1 MTDPTPTPTPAPAS
15 APPSSSSRVLICDDQ
30 ELIRMGLRMV
40 VDSQPDLT
48 VVGEAADGD
57 AAIAGVAALEP
68 DLVLMD
74 VRMPGLDGLAATEHL
89 CAQPHAPRILV
100 VTTFD
105 LDEYAYAALRAGAGG
120 FLVKDAPAEEILVTV
135 RAVLRGE
142 VMVAPSLTRRL
153 VERFVLNAPASVPA
167 QRSRLAAL
175 TEREREVLALVARGL
190 ANGEI
195 ADRLFVGETTVKTH
209 LGRVLTKLGLRDRVH
224 AVIFAYESGLVRVGD

>member
-1 MTDPTPTPTPAPAS
+1 MNDLVNNPPPTPTS
-15 APPSSSSRVLICDDQ
+15 APSRVLICDDQ

-48 VVGEAADGD
+48 VVGDAADGD
-57 AAIAGVAALEP
+57 AAIAGVAALTP

-74 VRMPGLDGLAATEHL
+74 VRMPGLDGLAATEQL
-89 CAQPHAPRILV
+89 CARPDGPRILV

-105 LDEYAYAALRAGAGG
+105 LDEYAYAALRAGANG

-153 VERFVLNAPASVPA
+153 VERFVLHAPAAAPA

-175 TEREREVLALVARGL
+175 TERERDVLALVAQGL

-209 LGRVLTKLGLRDRVH
+209 LGRILTKLGLRDRIH

>member
-1 MTDPTPTPTPAPAS
+1 MTGPAPTPARNAS
-15 APPSSSSRVLICDDQ
+15 PSRVLICDDQ

-74 VRMPGLDGLAATEHL
+74 VRMPGLDGLAATEQL
-89 CAQPHAPRILV
+89 CARPHGPRILV

-105 LDEYAYAALRAGAGG
+105 LDEYAYAALRAGANG

-153 VERFVLNAPASVPA
+153 VERFVLHAPASTPA

-209 LGRVLTKLGLRDRVH
+209 LGRILAKLGLRDRIH

>member
-1 MTDPTPTPTPAPAS
+1 MIDPTPTPIPSPAPAP
-15 APPSSSSRVLICDDQ
+15 ALSRVLICDDQ

-40 VDSQPDLT
+40 IDSQPDLT
-48 VVGEAADGD
+48 VVGEAPDGH
-57 AAIAGVAALEP
+57 AAITGVAALKP

-74 VRMPGLDGLAATEHL
+74 VRMPGMDGLAATEHL
-89 CAQPHAPRILV
+89 CAQPHGPRILV

-105 LDEYAYAALRAGAGG
+105 LDEYAYAALRAGANG

-153 VERFVLNAPASVPA
+153 VERFVRHAPAPAPA
-167 QRSRLAAL
+167 QRELLATL
-175 TEREREVLALVARGL
+175 TDREREVLALIARGL

-209 LGRVLTKLGLRDRVH
+209 LGRILTKLGLRDRIH
-224 AVIFAYESGLVRVGD
+224 AVIFAYESGLIRAGD

>member
-1 MTDPTPTPTPAPAS
+1 MTGRAPTPSP
-15 APPSSSSRVLICDDQ
+15 SRVLICDDQ

-40 VDSQPDLT
+40 IDSQPDLT

-57 AAIAGVAALEP
+57 TAITGVAALEP

-74 VRMPGLDGLAATEHL
+74 VRMPGLDGLAATELL
-89 CAQPHAPRILV
+89 CAQPNGPRILV

-105 LDEYAYAALRAGAGG
+105 LDEYAYAALRAGANG

-153 VERFVLNAPASVPA
+153 VDRFVRQAPASVPA

-175 TEREREVLALVARGL
+175 TGREREVLALVAKGL

-209 LGRVLTKLGLRDRVH
+209 LGRILTKLGLRDRVH
-224 AVIFAYESGLVRVGD
+224 AVIFAYESGLIRAGD

>member
-1 MTDPTPTPTPAPAS
+1 MTGTDRTPTPPPGPTP
-15 APPSSSSRVLICDDQ
+15 SSSRVLICDDQ

-40 VDSQPDLT
+40 IDSQPDLT

-57 AAIAGVAALEP
+57 AAIAGVAALAP

-89 CAQPHAPRILV
+89 CARPDAPRILV

-105 LDEYAYAALRAGAGG
+105 LDEYAYAALRAGANG

-153 VERFVLNAPASVPA
+153 VERFVLRSSAPTPA
-167 QRSRLAAL
+167 QRGRLAAL

-190 ANGEI
+190 TNGEI
-195 ADRLFVGETTVKTH
+195 AGSLFVGETTVKTH
-209 LGRVLTKLGLRDRVH
+209 LGRILTKLGLRDRVH

>member
-1 MTDPTPTPTPAPAS
+1 MTGPIPIPAS
-15 APPSSSSRVLICDDQ
+15 TPPPTSSPSRVLICDDQ

-57 AAIAGVAALEP
+57 AAIAGAAALEP

-89 CAQPHAPRILV
+89 CAQPHGPRILV

-105 LDEYAYAALRAGAGG
+105 LDEYAYAALRVGANG

-153 VERFVLNAPASVPA
+153 VERFVLHGPAAASTPA
-167 QRSRLAAL
+167 QRRRLAAL
-175 TEREREVLALVARGL
+175 TEREREVLALVAGGL

-195 ADRLFVGETTVKTH
+195 AARLFVGETTVKTH
-209 LGRVLTKLGLRDRVH
+209 LGRILTKLGLRDRIH

>member
-1 MTDPTPTPTPAPAS
+1 MTGPSTPAPA
-15 APPSSSSRVLICDDQ
+15 PPPSRVLICDDQ

-48 VVGEAADGD
+48 VVGEAADGN
-57 AAIAGVAALEP
+57 AAIRGVADLEP

-74 VRMPGLDGLAATEHL
+74 VRMPGRDGLAATEHL
-89 CAQPHAPRILV
+89 CARPRAPRILV

-105 LDEYAYAALRAGAGG
+105 LDEYAYAALRAGANG

-153 VERFVLNAPASVPA
+153 VERFVRQAPAVAGA

-175 TEREREVLALVARGL
+175 TDRERDVLALVARGL
-190 ANGEI
+190 ANGEV
-195 ADRLFVGETTVKTH
+195 AERLFVGETTVKTH
-209 LGRVLTKLGLRDRVH
+209 LGRILAKLGLRDRVH
-224 AVIFAYESGLVRVGD
+224 AVIFAYESGLIRVGD

>member
-1 MTDPTPTPTPAPAS
+1 
-15 APPSSSSRVLICDDQ
+15 VLICDDQ

-48 VVGEAADGD
+48 VVGEAADGE
-57 AAIAGVAALEP
+57 AAIASVAALRP

-74 VRMPGLDGLAATEHL
+74 VRMPGLDGLAATEQL
-89 CAQPHAPRILV
+89 CARPHAPRILV

-105 LDEYAYAALRAGAGG
+105 LDEYAYAALRAGANG

-142 VMVAPSLTRRL
+142 FMVAPSLTRRL
-153 VERFVLNAPASVPA
+153 VERFVLHAPASAPA

-175 TEREREVLALVARGL
+175 TGREREVLALVARGL
-190 ANGEI
+190 ANAEI

-209 LGRVLTKLGLRDRVH
+209 LGRILTKLGLRDRVH

>member
-1 MTDPTPTPTPAPAS
+1 MNEQAPTRSRTASS
-15 APPSSSSRVLICDDQ
+15 APSSRVLICDDQ

-74 VRMPGLDGLAATEHL
+74 VRMPGLDGLAATEIL
-89 CAQPHAPRILV
+89 CAQSDGPRILL

-105 LDEYAYAALRAGAGG
+105 LDEYAYAALRAGANG

-142 VMVAPSLTRRL
+142 TMVAPSLTRRL
-153 VERFVLNAPASVPA
+153 VERFVLHAPATAPA
-167 QRSRLAAL
+167 QRDRLAAL
-175 TEREREVLALVARGL
+175 TEREREVLALVAKGL

-209 LGRVLTKLGLRDRVH
+209 LGRILTKLGLRDRIH

>member
-1 MTDPTPTPTPAPAS
+1 MNDLPLTPHRTTP
-15 APPSSSSRVLICDDQ
+15 SSRVLICDDQ

-48 VVGEAADGD
+48 VVGEAADGA
-57 AAIAGVAALEP
+57 AAIAGVAALNP

-89 CAQPHAPRILV
+89 CAQPDGPRILV

-105 LDEYAYAALRAGAGG
+105 LDEYAYAALRAGANG

-153 VERFVLNAPASVPA
+153 VERFVLHAPASVSA
-167 QRSRLAAL
+167 QRGRLAVL
-175 TEREREVLALVARGL
+175 TERERDVLALVARGL

-195 ADRLFVGETTVKTH
+195 AGRLFVGETTVKTH
-209 LGRVLTKLGLRDRVH
+209 LGRILTKLGLRDRIH
-224 AVIFAYESGLVRVGD
+224 AVIFAYESGLVGVGD

>member
-1 MTDPTPTPTPAPAS
+1 MTGPTATPS
-15 APPSSSSRVLICDDQ
+15 AARVLICDDQ

-57 AAIAGVAALEP
+57 AAITGVAALQP

-89 CAQPHAPRILV
+89 CARPNGPRILV

-105 LDEYAYAALRAGAGG
+105 LDEYAYAALRAGANG

-153 VERFVLNAPASVPA
+153 VDRFVRQAPASVPA

-175 TEREREVLALVARGL
+175 TDREREVLALVAEGL
-190 ANGEI
+190 TNGEI
-195 ADRLFVGETTVKTH
+195 AGRLFVGETTVKTH
-209 LGRVLTKLGLRDRVH
+209 LGRILTKLGLRDRVH
-224 AVIFAYESGLVRVGD
+224 AVIFAYESGLVRAGD

>member
-1 MTDPTPTPTPAPAS
+1 MSGRTPTPAPGA
-15 APPSSSSRVLICDDQ
+15 SSSRVLICDDQ
-30 ELIRMGLRMV
+30 QLIRMGLRMV
-40 VDSQPDLT
+40 IDSQPDLT

-57 AAIAGVAALEP
+57 AAIASVAALEP

-89 CAQPHAPRILV
+89 CAQPDGPQILV

-105 LDEYAYAALRAGAGG
+105 LDEYAYAALRAGASG
-120 FLVKDAPAEEILVTV
+120 FLVKDAPAEEILVTI

-153 VERFVLNAPASVPA
+153 VERFVLQAPASAAA
-167 QRSRLAAL
+167 QHNRLAAL
-175 TEREREVLALVARGL
+175 TEREREVLALVAKGL

-209 LGRVLTKLGLRDRVH
+209 LGRVLTKLGLRDRIH
-224 AVIFAYESGLVRVGD
+224 AVIFAYESGLIRVGG

>member
-1 MTDPTPTPTPAPAS
+1 MSGRIPTPAPGA
-15 APPSSSSRVLICDDQ
+15 SSSRVLICDDQ
-30 ELIRMGLRMV
+30 QLIRMGLRMV
-40 VDSQPDLT
+40 IDSQPDLT

-57 AAIAGVAALEP
+57 AAIASVAALEP

-89 CAQPHAPRILV
+89 CAQPDGPQILV

-105 LDEYAYAALRAGAGG
+105 LDEYAYAALRAGASG

-153 VERFVLNAPASVPA
+153 VERFVLQAPASAAA
-167 QRSRLAAL
+167 QHNRLTAL
-175 TEREREVLALVARGL
+175 TEREREVLALVAKGL

-209 LGRVLTKLGLRDRVH
+209 LGRVLTKLGLRDRIH

>member
-1 MTDPTPTPTPAPAS
+1 MS
-15 APPSSSSRVLICDDQ
+15 SSSSSRVLICDDQ

-74 VRMPGLDGLAATEHL
+74 VRMPGLDGLAATEIL
-89 CAQPHAPRILV
+89 CAQPHGPRILL

-105 LDEYAYAALRAGAGG
+105 LDEYAYAALRAGANG

-135 RAVLRGE
+135 RAVLRDE
-142 VMVAPSLTRRL
+142 IMVAPSLTRRL
-153 VERFVLNAPASVPA
+153 VERFVLHAPATAPA

-175 TEREREVLALVARGL
+175 TEREREVLALVAKGL

-209 LGRVLTKLGLRDRVH
+209 LGRILTKLGLRDRIH

>member
-1 MTDPTPTPTPAPAS
+1 MTGQSP
-15 APPSSSSRVLICDDQ
+15 SSSRVLICDDQ

-40 VDSQPDLT
+40 IDSQPDLT

-57 AAIAGVAALEP
+57 AAIAGVAALGP

-89 CAQPHAPRILV
+89 CAQPHGPRILV

-105 LDEYAYAALRAGAGG
+105 LDEYAYAALRAGANG

-142 VMVAPSLTRRL
+142 VVVAPSLTRRL
-153 VERFVLNAPASVPA
+153 VERFVLQSPASAAAPA

-209 LGRVLTKLGLRDRVH
+209 LGRILTKLGLRDRIH
-224 AVIFAYESGLVRVGD
+224 AVIFAYESGLIRAGD

>member
-1 MTDPTPTPTPAPAS
+1 MTGPTPTPAATPT
-15 APPSSSSRVLICDDQ
+15 SSRVLICDDQ

-40 VDSQPDLT
+40 IDSQPDLT

-74 VRMPGLDGLAATEHL
+74 VRMPGRDGLAATEHL
-89 CAQPHAPRILV
+89 CAQPGAPRILV

-105 LDEYAYAALRAGAGG
+105 LDEYAYAALRAGANG

-135 RAVLRGE
+135 RAVLRDE

-153 VERFVLNAPASVPA
+153 VERFVLNAPGSAPA

-175 TEREREVLALVARGL
+175 TDREREVLALVARGL

-209 LGRVLTKLGLRDRVH
+209 LGRILTKLGLRDRIH
-224 AVIFAYESGLVRVGD
+224 AVIFAYESGLIRAGD

>member
-1 MTDPTPTPTPAPAS
+1 MTGPAPAPTPDA
-15 APPSSSSRVLICDDQ
+15 APSSSRVLICDDQ

-40 VDSQPDLT
+40 IDSQPDLT

-57 AAIAGVAALEP
+57 AAITGVAALEP

-89 CAQPHAPRILV
+89 CAQPDGPRILV

-105 LDEYAYAALRAGAGG
+105 LDEYAYAALRAGANG

-153 VERFVLNAPASVPA
+153 VERFVRQAPASAAA
-167 QRSRLAAL
+167 QRARLAAL
-175 TEREREVLALVARGL
+175 TAREREVLALVARGL

-195 ADRLFVGETTVKTH
+195 AERLFVGETTVKTH
-209 LGRVLTKLGLRDRVH
+209 LGRILTKLGLRDRVH
-224 AVIFAYESGLVRVGD
+224 AVIFAYESGLIRAGD

>member
-1 MTDPTPTPTPAPAS
+1 MTGPTPTP
-15 APPSSSSRVLICDDQ
+15 SSSRVLICDDQ

-40 VDSQPDLT
+40 IDSQPDLT

-89 CAQPHAPRILV
+89 CAQPHGPRILV

-105 LDEYAYAALRAGAGG
+105 LDEYAYAALRAGANG

-153 VERFVLNAPASVPA
+153 VERFVLQSPTSVPA

-195 ADRLFVGETTVKTH
+195 AERLFVGETTVKTH
-209 LGRVLTKLGLRDRVH
+209 LGRILTKLGLRDRIH
-224 AVIFAYESGLVRVGD
+224 AVIFAYESGLIRAGD

>member
-1 MTDPTPTPTPAPAS
+1 MTGPTPPPAPA
-15 APPSSSSRVLICDDQ
+15 PSPSPSRVLICDDQ

-48 VVGEAADGD
+48 VVGEAADGG

-89 CAQPHAPRILV
+89 CAQPHGPRILV

-105 LDEYAYAALRAGAGG
+105 LDEYAYTALRAGANG

-153 VERFVLNAPASVPA
+153 VERFVRQPPTSGSA
-167 QRSRLAAL
+167 QRGRLAAL

-195 ADRLFVGETTVKTH
+195 AERLFVGETTVKTH
-209 LGRVLTKLGLRDRVH
+209 LGRVLTKLGLRDRIH
-224 AVIFAYESGLVRVGD
+224 AVIFAYESGLIRAGD

>member
-1 MTDPTPTPTPAPAS
+1 MTTPAPA
-15 APPSSSSRVLICDDQ
+15 PTPGPSPSRVLICDDQ

-40 VDSQPDLT
+40 LDSQPDLT

-57 AAIAGVAALEP
+57 AAIAGAAALAP

-74 VRMPGLDGLAATEHL
+74 VRMPGLDGIAATEHL

-105 LDEYAYAALRAGAGG
+105 LDEYAYAALRAGANG

-153 VERFVLNAPASVPA
+153 VERFVLQPSTSASA
-167 QRSRLAAL
+167 QRGRLAAL
-175 TEREREVLALVARGL
+175 TDREREVLALVARGL

-209 LGRVLTKLGLRDRVH
+209 LGRILTKLGLRDRIH
-224 AVIFAYESGLVRVGD
+224 AVIFAYESGLIRAGD

>member
-1 MTDPTPTPTPAPAS
+1 MTGPTPTSTPSPT
-15 APPSSSSRVLICDDQ
+15 SSPSRVLICDDQ

-57 AAIAGVAALEP
+57 AAIAGAAALEP

-89 CAQPHAPRILV
+89 CAQPHGPRILV

-105 LDEYAYAALRAGAGG
+105 LDEYAYAALRAGANG

-153 VERFVLNAPASVPA
+153 VERFVLHGPASTSTPA
-167 QRSRLAAL
+167 QRRRLAAL

-195 ADRLFVGETTVKTH
+195 AARLFVGETTVKTH
-209 LGRVLTKLGLRDRVH
+209 LGRILTKLGLRDRIH

>member
-1 MTDPTPTPTPAPAS
+1 MNDRVNNPTPTPAS
-15 APPSSSSRVLICDDQ
+15 APSRVLICDDQ

-57 AAIAGVAALEP
+57 AAIAGVAALTP

-74 VRMPGLDGLAATEHL
+74 VRMPGLDGLAATERL
-89 CAQPHAPRILV
+89 CARADGPRILV

-105 LDEYAYAALRAGAGG
+105 LDEYAYAALRAGANG

-153 VERFVLNAPASVPA
+153 VERFVLHAPAAVPA

-175 TEREREVLALVARGL
+175 TERERDVLTLVAQGL

-209 LGRVLTKLGLRDRVH
+209 LGRILTKLGLRDRIH

>member
-1 MTDPTPTPTPAPAS
+1 MSTEARTPPV
-15 APPSSSSRVLICDDQ
+15 SRVLICDDQ

-40 VDSQPDLT
+40 IDSQPDLS

-57 AAIAGVAALEP
+57 AAITAVAALDP

-74 VRMPGLDGLAATEHL
+74 IRMPGLDGLAATEHL
-89 CAQPHAPRILV
+89 CARPDGPRILV

-105 LDEYAYAALRAGAGG
+105 LDEYAYAALRAGANG

-153 VERFVLNAPASVPA
+153 VERFVLQAPESAPA
-167 QRSRLAAL
+167 QRGRLAAL
-175 TEREREVLALVARGL
+175 TDREREVLALVAHGL

-224 AVIFAYESGLVRVGD
+224 AVIFAYESGLIRAGD

>member
-1 MTDPTPTPTPAPAS
+1 MSEPMSDPAPTPKRTV
-15 APPSSSSRVLICDDQ
+15 SSSRVLICDDQ

-48 VVGEAADGD
+48 VVGEAADGA
-57 AAIAGVAALEP
+57 AAIAGVAALKP

-89 CAQPHAPRILV
+89 CAQPDGPLILV

-105 LDEYAYAALRAGAGG
+105 LDEYAYAALRVGANG

-153 VERFVLNAPASVPA
+153 VERFVLHAPASVSA
-167 QRSRLAAL
+167 QRGRLAVL
-175 TEREREVLALVARGL
+175 TERERDVLGLVARGL

-195 ADRLFVGETTVKTH
+195 AGRLFVGETTVKTH
-209 LGRVLTKLGLRDRVH
+209 LGRILTKLGLRDRVH

>member
-1 MTDPTPTPTPAPAS
+1 MSGRTPTPAPGA
-15 APPSSSSRVLICDDQ
+15 SSSRVLICDDQ
-30 ELIRMGLRMV
+30 QLIRMGLRMV
-40 VDSQPDLT
+40 IDSQPDLT

-57 AAIAGVAALEP
+57 AAIASVAALEP

-89 CAQPHAPRILV
+89 CAQPDGPQILV

-105 LDEYAYAALRAGAGG
+105 LDEYAYAALRAGASG

-153 VERFVLNAPASVPA
+153 VERFVLQAPASAAA
-167 QRSRLAAL
+167 QHNRLTAL
-175 TEREREVLALVARGL
+175 TEREREVLALVAKGL
-190 ANGEI
+190 ANAEI

-209 LGRVLTKLGLRDRVH
+209 LGRVLTKLGLRDRIH
-224 AVIFAYESGLVRVGD
+224 AVIFAYESGLIRVGD

>member
-1 MTDPTPTPTPAPAS
+1 MTALDPTPDRTA
-15 APPSSSSRVLICDDQ
+15 SSSSSFRVLICDDQ

-74 VRMPGLDGLAATEHL
+74 VRMPGLDGLAATEIL
-89 CAQPHAPRILV
+89 CAQPHGPRILL

-105 LDEYAYAALRAGAGG
+105 LDEYAYAALRAGANG

-153 VERFVLNAPASVPA
+153 VERFVLHAPASAPA

-195 ADRLFVGETTVKTH
+195 AHRLFVGETTVKTH
-209 LGRVLTKLGLRDRVH
+209 LGRILTKLGLRDRIH

>member
-1 MTDPTPTPTPAPAS
+1 MTGPIEPPTRTA
-15 APPSSSSRVLICDDQ
+15 SSSRVLICDDQ

-89 CAQPHAPRILV
+89 CAQPHGPRILV

-105 LDEYAYAALRAGAGG
+105 LDEYAYAALRAGANG

-153 VERFVLNAPASVPA
+153 VERFVLHAPASGPA
-167 QRSRLAAL
+167 QRRLAAL

-190 ANGEI
+190 ANGEV

-209 LGRVLTKLGLRDRVH
+209 LGRILTKLGLRDRVH